1 MTFTPTIWRRSSMER
16 GSAFVPDITA
26 PSRSCAVWMSRPP
39 HGHHST
45 CTTTRATSTR
55 WSQGSSRRARYSAMS
70 QPNSSA
76 EISALYQELILD
88 HYRRPRNKGTL
99 EKPDASVEMK
109 NPLCGDE
116 IGLQVEF
123 DGSAVHDLK
132 FSGRGCSISQASA
145 SMMTQL
151 VKGKSRDEIDVIRNQ
166 FRDLMLGVTSAEDE
180 SRLGSLRSL
189 SGVAR
194 FPARVKCALL
204 AWNAL
209 ESALEGQP

>member
-1 MTFTPTIWRRSSMER
+1 
-16 GSAFVPDITA
+16 
-26 PSRSCAVWMSRPP
+26 MSLPK
-39 HGHHST
+39 
-45 CTTTRATSTR
+45 
-55 WSQGSSRRARYSAMS
+55 
-70 QPNSSA
+70 SSA
-76 EISALYQELILD
+76 EVSALYQEMILD

-99 EKPDASVEMK
+99 ERADASVEVK

-116 IGLQVEF
+116 IGLQVAF
-123 DGSAVHDLK
+123 DGDNVCDLK

-151 VKGKSRDEIDVIRNQ
+151 VKGKSTEEIGAIRGQ
-166 FRDLMLGVTSAEDE
+166 FRDLMLGNVSPADDAQ
-180 SRLGSLRSL
+180 LGSLRAL

-209 ESALEGQP
+209 ESALAERAS

>member
-1 MTFTPTIWRRSSMER
+1 
-16 GSAFVPDITA
+16 
-26 PSRSCAVWMSRPP
+26 
-39 HGHHST
+39 
-45 CTTTRATSTR
+45 
-55 WSQGSSRRARYSAMS
+55 MS
-70 QPNSSA
+70 QPRSAA
-76 EISALYQELILD
+76 EIGALYQELILD

-99 EKPDASVEMK
+99 EKADASAEVK

-116 IGLQVEF
+116 IGLQVAF
-123 DGSAVHDLK
+123 DGDCVCDLK

-151 VKGKSRDEIDVIRNQ
+151 VKGKTTEEIEAIRKQ
-166 FRDLMLGVTSAEDE
+166 FRDLMLGNAAAADDP
-180 SRLGSLRSL
+180 RLGPLRAL

-209 ESALEGQP
+209 ESALAERSS

>member
-1 MTFTPTIWRRSSMER
+1 
-16 GSAFVPDITA
+16 
-26 PSRSCAVWMSRPP
+26 MSRPE
-39 HGHHST
+39 
-45 CTTTRATSTR
+45 R
-55 WSQGSSRRARYSAMS
+55 
-70 QPNSSA
+70 SA
-76 EISALYQELILD
+76 EIAELYQEMILD

-99 EKPDASVEMK
+99 DHADASVEMK

-116 IGLQVEF
+116 ITLQLAF
-123 DGSAVHDLK
+123 DGSGVGDLK

-151 VKGKSRDEIDVIRNQ
+151 VKGRGAEEIHALRKR
-166 FRDLMLGVTSAEDE
+166 FREMMLGDPNAVTDE
-180 SRLGSLRSL
+180 KLGALRAL

-209 ESALEGQP
+209 ESALAERGG

>member
-1 MTFTPTIWRRSSMER
+1 
-16 GSAFVPDITA
+16 
-26 PSRSCAVWMSRPP
+26 MSRPE
-39 HGHHST
+39 
-45 CTTTRATSTR
+45 R
-55 WSQGSSRRARYSAMS
+55 
-70 QPNSSA
+70 SA
-76 EISALYQELILD
+76 EIAALYQELILD

-99 EKPDASVEMK
+99 ENADASAEMK

-116 IGLQVEF
+116 ITLHVAFSPNGV
-123 DGSAVHDLK
+123 GDLR

-151 VKGKSRDEIDVIRNQ
+151 VKGKDVSEINALRHR
-166 FRDLMLGVTSAEDE
+166 FREMMLGDATALTDE
-180 SRLGSLRSL
+180 KLGSLRAL

-209 ESALEGQP
+209 ESALAGRGA

>member
-1 MTFTPTIWRRSSMER
+1 M
-16 GSAFVPDITA
+16 
-26 PSRSCAVWMSRPP
+26 
-39 HGHHST
+39 
-45 CTTTRATSTR
+45 
-55 WSQGSSRRARYSAMS
+55 
-70 QPNSSA
+70 
-76 EISALYQELILD
+76 ILD

-99 EKPDASVEMK
+99 ENPDAAVELK

-116 IGLQVEF
+116 IGLQVTF
-123 DGSAVHDLK
+123 DGEGIRDVK

-151 VKGKSRDEIDVIRNQ
+151 LKGKTRAEIESIRQQ
-166 FRDLMLGVTSAEDE
+166 FRALMLGESSAADDPQ
-180 SRLGSLRSL
+180 LGSLRAL

-209 ESALEGQP
+209 DTALAQRDG

>member
-1 MTFTPTIWRRSSMER
+1 
-16 GSAFVPDITA
+16 
-26 PSRSCAVWMSRPP
+26 MSFPR
-39 HGHHST
+39 
-45 CTTTRATSTR
+45 
-55 WSQGSSRRARYSAMS
+55 
-70 QPNSSA
+70 SSA
-76 EISALYQELILD
+76 EVAALYQEMILD

-99 EKPDASVEMK
+99 ERADASVEVK

-116 IGLQVEF
+116 IGLQVAF
-123 DGSAVHDLK
+123 DGDSVSDLR

-151 VKGKSRDEIDVIRNQ
+151 VKGKSTEEIGAIREQ
-166 FRDLMLGVTSAEDE
+166 FRDLMLGNPPAADDAQ
-180 SRLGSLRSL
+180 LGSLRAL

-209 ESALEGQP
+209 ESALAERAS

>member
-1 MTFTPTIWRRSSMER
+1 V
-16 GSAFVPDITA
+16 G
-26 PSRSCAVWMSRPP
+26 
-39 HGHHST
+39 
-45 CTTTRATSTR
+45 
-55 WSQGSSRRARYSAMS
+55 
-70 QPNSSA
+70 
-76 EISALYQELILD
+76 ALYQEMILD

-116 IGLQVEF
+116 ITLQVAF
-123 DGSAVHDLK
+123 NADGVDDLR

-151 VKGKSRDEIDVIRNQ
+151 VKGKSAEEIDSIRKQ
-166 FRDLMLGVTSAEDE
+166 FRDLMLGNAAAVDDQ
-180 SRLGSLRSL
+180 LGSLRAL

-194 FPARVKCALL
+194 FPARIKCALL

-209 ESALEGQP
+209 ESALAERGASLR

>member
-1 MTFTPTIWRRSSMER
+1 V
-16 GSAFVPDITA
+16 A
-26 PSRSCAVWMSRPP
+26 
-39 HGHHST
+39 
-45 CTTTRATSTR
+45 
-55 WSQGSSRRARYSAMS
+55 
-70 QPNSSA
+70 
-76 EISALYQELILD
+76 ALYQEMILD

-99 EKPDASVEMK
+99 ERADASVEVK

-116 IGLQVEF
+116 IGLQVAF
-123 DGSAVHDLK
+123 DGDSVSDLR

-151 VKGKSRDEIDVIRNQ
+151 VKGKSTEEIGAIREQ
-166 FRDLMLGVTSAEDE
+166 FRDLMLGNPPAADDAQ
-180 SRLGSLRSL
+180 LGSLRAL

-209 ESALEGQP
+209 ESALAERAS

>member
-1 MTFTPTIWRRSSMER
+1 MHSGVTDRT
-16 GSAFVPDITA
+16 GDAA
-26 PSRSCAVWMSRPP
+26 PQP
-39 HGHHST
+39 
-45 CTTTRATSTR
+45 
-55 WSQGSSRRARYSAMS
+55 RARQSG
-70 QPNSSA
+70 
-76 EISALYQELILD
+76 EIAALYQEMILD

-99 EKPDASVEMK
+99 ENADASVEMK

-116 IGLQVEF
+116 IGLQVPF
-123 DGSAVHDLK
+123 DGDSISDVR

-151 VKGKSRDEIDVIRNQ
+151 VKGKRVEEIDSIRKR
-166 FRDLMLGVTSAEDE
+166 FRDVMLGQASADDKE
-180 SRLGSLRSL
+180 LGSLRAL

-209 ESALEGQP
+209 ETALDARGS